1 MAPTACEPDSVIEH
15 IHDLSD
21 PRVEPYRN
29 LKDRELAA
37 MDDLFIAEGEHLV
50 RRLLDSDYP
59 VVSVLLADRRAEEI
73 GPTIREEVP
82 CYIVPDAVMHQ
93 IIGYRFHSGVIG
105 CGRRKPRATL
115 DDVLRRDAKKL
126 TLAICPEIANAEN
139 MGAMIRLCAGFGVDA
154 LILGER
160 SCDPFWR
167 QSVRVSMGNIFRL
180 PLVQSDDLRRDLR
193 TLQQEWGV
201 ELAATVL
208 DESANP
214 LADFS
219 RPTKLA
225 ILFGNEAQGL
235 DEDVV
240 AMCNHRITIPMKLG
254 TDSLNVSI
262 AAGIVLYELTK

>member
-1 MAPTACEPDSVIEH
+1 MVTF
-15 IHDLSD
+15 IHDLGD
-21 PRVEPYRN
+21 PRLEPYRN

-37 MDDLFIAEGEHLV
+37 MGDLFIAEGEHLV

-59 VVSVLLADRRAEEI
+59 VVSVLLSDRRAEAI
-73 GPTIREEVP
+73 APTIRDDVP
-82 CYIVPDAVMHQ
+82 CYVVPDAVMHQ

-105 CGRRKPRATL
+105 CGRRNPRAKL
-115 DDVLRRDAKKL
+115 DLIIPRDASTL
-126 TLAICPEIANAEN
+126 TLVICPEIANAEN

-167 QSVRVSMGNIFRL
+167 QSIRVSMGNIFRL

-193 TLQQEWGV
+193 RLQSEWGV
-201 ELAATVL
+201 ELSATVL
-208 DESANP
+208 DDRATS
-214 LADFS
+214 LATFS
-219 RPTKLA
+219 RAAKLG

-235 DEDVV
+235 DEDIV
-240 AMCNHRITIPMKLG
+240 AMCDRHITIPMKLG

-262 AAGIVLYELTK
+262 AAGIFLYELTK